1 MHFPEKKTKNQNK
14 NQKNPTQPGKESF
27 TTSGVA
33 LLMIS
38 LAFILRSQAHSTS
51 SLFK

>member
-1 MHFPEKKTKNQNK
+1 MHFPEKKKQTTNE
-14 NQKNPTQPGKESF
+14 PQPGKESF